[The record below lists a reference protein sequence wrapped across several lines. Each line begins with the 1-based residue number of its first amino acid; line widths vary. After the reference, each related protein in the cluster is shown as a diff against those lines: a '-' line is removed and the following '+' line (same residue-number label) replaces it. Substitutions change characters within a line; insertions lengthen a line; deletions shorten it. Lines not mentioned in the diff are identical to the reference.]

1 MNEGQAQHLLAPI
14 LIHCG
19 RSPFNVDPD
28 RAIYAPFFRDIS
40 KDHLRQPFEALLCFG
55 SVHHVQVQETCQSR
69 TGQPARR
76 HNASDFPKVNLKYMS
91 ELSLVSANNSSRTH
105 FLERNSSTNDR

>member
-1 MNEGQAQHLLAPI
+1 MLI
-14 LIHCG
+14 LIEQSMRLFSG
-19 RSPFNVDPD
+19 TSRRP
-28 RAIYAPFFRDIS
+28 IYA
-40 KDHLRQPFEALLCFG
+40 KPFEALLCFG

-76 HNASDFPKVNLKYMS
+76 HNAREFPKVNLKYMS
-91 ELSLVSANNSSRTH
+91 ELSLVSANNSSHTH